1 MLRNPNGL
9 SYAVMSLL
17 GVTAAADVFALVAT
31 FGVRSDL
38 RGGLADHPDPAG
50 YEGSL
55 ALAAAWFA
63 QGLLLV
69 ATAIVFIVWFHRL
82 RRNADVWTPDLQGR
96 GPGWAIG
103 AWFVPVAN
111 LWIPRGIAAD
121 IWRASRPDPY
131 GPDRSG
137 EFVLLNAWWT
147 LFAVDAVMGRVAA
160 RMFDMAET
168 VDGLVDATG
177 WLLAS
182 DATNLAAA
190 VLAILFVR
198 RLTSMQ
204 HVKATGMIPASQ

>member
-17 GVTAAADVFALVAT
+17 GATAVADVFSLIVT
-31 FGVRSDL
+31 LGVRSDL

-55 ALAAAWFA
+55 GLAAAWFV
-63 QGLLLV
+63 QGLLLL
-69 ATAIVFIVWFHRL
+69 ATATVFVVWFHRL
-82 RRNADVWTPDLQGR
+82 RRNADVWTPGLQGR
-96 GPGWAIG
+96 GAGWAIG
-103 AWFVPVAN
+103 GWFVPVAN
-111 LWIPRGIAAD
+111 LWIPRGIAVD
-121 IWRASRPDPY
+121 IWRASRPDPCA
-131 GPDRSG
+131 PDRRG
-137 EFVLLNAWWT
+137 EFTLLNAWWT
-147 LFAVDAVMGRVAA
+147 LFAVQAVVGRVAV

-168 VDGLVDATG
+168 VEGLVEATD

-182 DATNLAAA
+182 DAMNLGAA

-204 HVKATGMIPASQ
+204 HAKATGMIPAAQ